1 MRSGAFTLG
10 DTTDDLQ
17 IPTWPVKV
25 VVPIMLSVL
34 LMRLVLQLL
43 AYGRALRQGTDQPV
57 AVPLIEDPE
66 AVAKNEA
73 TTALSMSKD

>member
-1 MRSGAFTLG
+1 
-10 DTTDDLQ
+10 
-17 IPTWPVKV
+17 

-34 LMRLVLQLL
+34 LVRLVLQLL
-43 AYGRALRQGTDQPV
+43 AYSRAVQQGGDRAV

-73 TTALSMSKD
+73 NTALSMSKD